1 MRVFTVAA
9 ALSLSAVVFSP
20 AFAED
25 AAAFDLESVI
35 AAQFPEDTGPFMGD
49 WEGKWSEE
57 EEKDP
62 FLGAQIIARGGDTY
76 QINLVP
82 ELDNRGEPYVQT
94 TVKAKDGMLTFK
106 SGKYYGTVTAEEF
119 TGGRVEEDPA
129 KNATFK
135 LKRVERP
142 SPNLGKEPPE
152 GAVVLFDGTNLDAWQ
167 NDPEGPWGIHEGLL
181 MAVHPAGKT
190 LVSKQTFTDVVAHIE
205 FRLPYLPEKTGQERG
220 NGGVFFLGEY
230 EVQVLDSYGLPGY
243 FQECGALYKVAPP
256 KVNMC
261 RPPGVWQSYDIEFTA
276 AKFDEKG
283 KQIANARITVNHN
296 GKLIHN
302 DEEIPLVP
310 TNSYKDRIGA
320 HPKGPGHFQLQAHR
334 NHVQYRNIWIAEKK

>member
-1 MRVFTVAA
+1 MKQRYLAA
-9 ALSLSAVVFSP
+9 AIALIAAVVP
-20 AFAED
+20 ACAED
-25 AAAFDLESVI
+25 AFDLEAVLAI
-35 AAQFPEDTGPFMGD
+35 IYPESTGPFMGD
-49 WEGKWSEE
+49 WEGKWSEQ

-62 FLGAQIIARGGDTY
+62 FLGAQIIARGNDTY

-94 TVKAKDGMLTFK
+94 TVKLNDGKLTFK
-106 SGKYYGTVTAEEF
+106 SGKYYGTVTSDEF
-119 TGGRVEEDPA
+119 TGGRTEEDPA
-129 KNATFK
+129 KNATFS
-135 LKRVERP
+135 LKRTVRP
-142 SPNLGKEPPE
+142 SPNLGKPAPE
-152 GAVVLFDGTNLDAWQ
+152 GAVVLFDGTNLDAWE
-167 NDPEGPWGIHEGLL
+167 NNPEGPWGIHEGVLL
-181 MAVHPAGKT
+181 AVHPEGKT
-190 LVSKQTFTDVVAHIE
+190 LVSKQTFNDVTAHIE
-205 FRLPYLPEKTGQERG
+205 FRLPFLPEKTGQERG

-256 KVNMC
+256 KINMC
-261 RPPGVWQSYDIEFTA
+261 RPPNEWQSYDIEFTA
-276 AKFDEKG
+276 PKFDDKG

-320 HPKGPGHFQLQAHR
+320 HPQGPGHFQLQAHR
-334 NHVQYRNIWIAEKK
+334 NHVQYRNIWVMEKK